1 MIGILSDLTLRKNS
15 PVKDQMGNFL
25 LNLFDDF
32 NSQFPFLRV
41 RVSNS
46 LEKLNI
52 KIKYNNYYYGKNIKF
67 K

>member
-41 RVSNS
+41 RVS
-46 LEKLNI
+46 I
-52 KIKYNNYYYGKNIKF
+52 I
-67 K
+67 